1 MTSKTGRTSK
11 HRKAVIAGVGH
22 TAFGKLEGR
31 TAWHLEAEAAAA
43 ALADAGLRPADID
56 GLLTDPGPTQGIVD
70 GITPHFARLG
80 AQLGLDP
87 DYTGSEILGG
97 AGSVAIIERAALAVE
112 AGLCGVCLCVYGD
125 SPSTNAD
132 AYHYGR
138 GDEAAFGFF
147 GAVGLHALAAQR
159 HMHRYGTS
167 SEQLGEVAVAA
178 RAHAARTPHAQKR
191 EPISMQD
198 YRASE
203 PLVEP
208 LRKLDCCLVSDGAAA
223 VIVTTEQRAAD
234 LRRPAIRILS
244 HAQAHSLS
252 TYASPDHFDTLP
264 AARCGPKAL
273 GQAGLTPTDVDVV
286 LLYDCFTIVVLLQ
299 LEDYGFCAK
308 GESGPFVEGGR
319 IGPGGPLPVNPS
331 GGLLSEGYGGGM
343 LHVIEAVR
351 QLRGEAGQRQVADA
365 ETALVSGH
373 GLGMNTHATLVL
385 GS

>member
-1 MTSKTGRTSK
+1 MSR
-11 HRKAVIAGVGH
+11 RAVIAGVGH

-31 TAWHLEAEAAAA
+31 SPWHLEAEAASAA
-43 ALADAGLRPADID
+43 VADAGLRPADVD
-56 GLLTDPGPTQGIVD
+56 GLLTDPGPSQGILD
-70 GITPHFARLG
+70 GITPHFLRLG

-97 AGSVAIIERAALAVE
+97 AGSVAIVERAALAVE
-112 AGLCGVCLCVYGD
+112 AGLCDVCLCLYGD
-125 SPSTNAD
+125 SPLTTPGSFQD
-132 AYHYGR
+132 GR

-147 GAVGLHALAAQR
+147 GAVGLHALAARR
-159 HMHRYGTS
+159 HMHLYGTRA
-167 SEQLGEVAVAA
+167 EHLGEAAVAA
-178 RAHAARTPHAQKR
+178 RSHAARTPHAQKR
-191 EPISMQD
+191 RPISMDD
-198 YRASE
+198 YLASE

-208 LRKLDCCLVSDGAAA
+208 LRRLDCCLVSDGAAA
-223 VIVTTEQRAAD
+223 VLVTTEERAGD
-234 LRRPAIRILS
+234 LRCPAIRFLG

-252 TYASPDHFDTLP
+252 TYASLDHFDTLP

-273 GQAGLTPTDVDVV
+273 GRAGLTPADVDVA

-299 LEDYGFCAK
+299 LEDYGFCKK

-319 IGPGGPLPVNPS
+319 IGPGGSLPVNPS
-331 GGLLSEGYGGGM
+331 GGLLAEGYGGGM

-351 QLRGEAGQRQVADA
+351 QLRGEAGERQVPGA